1 MKEIQKRS
9 GCPVS
14 FSLDFLGDT
23 WTLLILRDM
32 VLYDK
37 TSYGDFLASDE
48 KIATNIL
55 ADRLSTLEQYGFI
68 KKKVSAEKKNKFL
81 FSMTE
86 KGIELVPMLM
96 ELTIWG
102 SKHNPPGD
110 EKLMKALAK
119 DKEGTTLKFQDKLR
133 KSAAELI

>member
-14 FSLDFLGDT
+14 FSLDFLGDK

-32 VLYDK
+32 VLSGK
-37 TSYGDFLASDE
+37 ASYGDFLSSEE

-55 ADRLSTLEQYGFI
+55 ADRLATLEHYGFI
-68 KKKVSAEKKNKFL
+68 TKQVSPEKKNKFL

-86 KGIELVPMLM
+86 KGVELVPMLM

-102 SKHNPPGD
+102 SKYNPPGD
-110 EKLMKALAK
+110 EKLLKALAK
-119 DKEGTTLKFQDKLR
+119 DKEGTILKFQDKLR
-133 KSAAELI
+133 KAAAELS

>member
-1 MKEIQKRS
+1 MKEIKKRS

-14 FSLDFLGDT
+14 FSLDFLGDK

-32 VLYDK
+32 VIHGK
-37 TSYGDFLASDE
+37 ATYGDFLESEE

-68 KKKVSAEKKNKFL
+68 TKKVSSEKKNKFL

-86 KGIELVPMLM
+86 KGTELVPVIM
-96 ELTIWG
+96 ELSIWG
-102 SKHNPPGD
+102 SKYNPPGD
-110 EKLMKALAK
+110 KELLKALQDDKTGTILRYQEKLKPRTEKVL
-119 DKEGTTLKFQDKLR
+119 
-133 KSAAELI
+133 

>member
-14 FSLDFLGDT
+14 FSLDFLGDK

-37 TSYGDFLASDE
+37 TSYGDFLASEE

-55 ADRLSTLEQYGFI
+55 ADRLSTLEHYGFI
-68 KKKVSAEKKNKFL
+68 NKKVSPEKKNKFL

-110 EKLMKALAK
+110 ENLLKALAK
-119 DKEGTTLKFQDKLR
+119 DKEGTTLKFQQKLR
-133 KSAAELI
+133 KAALELS